1 MLPGYDTLHIDDLG
15 GNWKKVWAS
24 GPPQGNDS
32 VITTSASQDFGR
44 VILGQAPTSGNLALA
59 KTGDDATTYTATP
72 SNDGLS
78 ATADGSIDG
87 GAQTENITASL
98 VNNANG
104 SGSTGPKS
112 WTVTI
117 DNTAADFAAAGQGSD
132 DADDVINVSG
142 TIVDERVVSQTG
154 GPVDFGKSL
163 VGVGVS
169 GTAVL
174 ATTGADDHFTRITV
188 AGGSDA
194 AITVAVSGDVFDST
208 ETQNRAATGAFS
220 TSGSKS
226 AAVNLVVTGE
236 GLAGEGAYSD
246 VAVSYIAEVY
256 QPVSLSTSINVNDLM
271 LANAAVSDG
280 GQRAAAATVSDDL
293 TGDSRWSVSG
303 FTAGTVITANSND
316 KVAEAAFDATGLL
329 AHPTRT
335 YDATYTVTSEYDD
348 GDIAGTAGVTFDS
361 VWNLSAINA
370 TSTGGSADVG
380 GGEAYAGYG
389 ATSVGGTNVVLLGGT
404 ASDGGTISMSFSP
417 DDDFYII
424 SDMVTFD
431 GTSTDTYVLQMG
443 YDEAALMARLTPGQ
457 SEEEAANLGF
467 IVLAYRRILENGER
481 IENAVDHND
490 YSGGGAPFFAGVI
503 AYDPGSH
510 FFLGY
515 YGVDIDNDVVW
526 AVLNHNSE
534 FGVGV
539 LPEPAGLGMI
549 GLALLAV
556 RKRRS

>member
-1 MLPGYDTLHIDDLG
+1 MG
-15 GNWKKVWAS
+15 G
-24 GPPQGNDS
+24 
-32 VITTSASQDFGR
+32 GR
-44 VILGQAPTSGNLALA
+44 VAAWLTRMAERRMSLAILP
-59 KTGDDATTYTATP
+59 
-72 SNDGLS
+72 LS
-78 ATADGSIDG
+78 ALPTPFFDAVGLIAGRTRYPIGKFLLFTAIG
-87 GAQTENITASL
+87 
-98 VNNANG
+98 
-104 SGSTGPKS
+104 K
-112 WTVTI
+112 
-117 DNTAADFAAAGQGSD
+117 
-132 DADDVINVSG
+132 VI
-142 TIVDERVVSQTG
+142 QC
-154 GPVDFGKSL
+154 
-163 VGVGVS
+163 
-169 GTAVL
+169 
-174 ATTGADDHFTRITV
+174 
-188 AGGSDA
+188 
-194 AITVAVSGDVFDST
+194 
-208 ETQNRAATGAFS
+208 
-220 TSGSKS
+220 
-226 AAVNLVVTGE
+226 AAVV
-236 GLAGEGAYSD
+236 Y
-246 VAVSYIAEVY
+246 VAI
-256 QPVSLSTSINVNDLM
+256 
-271 LANAAVSDG
+271 
-280 GQRAAAATVSDDL
+280 
-293 TGDSRWSVSG
+293 
-303 FTAGTVITANSND
+303 
-316 KVAEAAFDATGLL
+316 
-329 AHPTRT
+329 
-335 YDATYTVTSEYDD
+335 
-348 GDIAGTAGVTFDS
+348 
-361 VWNLSAINA
+361 WNLSAINA